1 MSMQVSYKKQFILAV
16 MLLIILLVVLE
27 TTIKIYDSQKPPC
40 TYINS
45 EVFQNLAP
53 DLQKRICYDELSIKT
68 EPGYLH
74 PVMKPN
80 QHTETFNVNKYGF
93 RGSEITLQKPD
104 NTLRIFV
111 IGGSTILGGAS
122 TSDETT
128 ISGNLQKKFDD
139 YGLDVQVI
147 NAGRNAAF
155 SITEVKYIK
164 DKLIE
169 FEPDL
174 FIVYD
179 GWNDIT
185 FFDYQSYT
193 GIKKTYTTNEQIS
206 HELKRFFSSYRT
218 AEIFSRFLQHGDIK
232 APDAVVYPINNEHIS
247 EKVKIWKNEWSD
259 ICKLGH
265 DLGFDTIITIQPVLG
280 TGTKILT
287 PYEEKYFVRND
298 NARVVN
304 VLQLYVDELEE
315 LKNDC
320 MATVDLRG
328 VFDDISKPIYID
340 AIHVSDEG
348 NTIVADKLFE
358 KILPIILKDISK

>member
-45 EVFQNLAP
+45 EVFQNLVP

-68 EPGYLH
+68 ESGYLH

-80 QHTETFNVNKYGF
+80 QHTETFNINKYGF
-93 RGSEITLQKPD
+93 RGSEITIQKPD

-111 IGGSTILGGAS
+111 IGGSTVLGGSS

-128 ISGNLQKKFDD
+128 ISGYLQKKFDD
-139 YGLDVQVI
+139 FGLDVQII

-155 SITEVKYIK
+155 SVTEVKYIK
-164 DKLIE
+164 DTLLE
-169 FEPDL
+169 FEPDI

-185 FFDYQSYT
+185 FFDYESYV
-193 GIKKTYTTNEQIS
+193 GIKKTHNTNEQIS
-206 HELKRFFSSYRT
+206 HELKRLFSSYRT
-218 AEIFSRFLQHGDIK
+218 AEIFSRVLQHGDIQ
-232 APDAVVYPINNEHIS
+232 APDAVVYPINDEYIS
-247 EKVKIWKNEWSD
+247 EKVKIWKDGWSD

-265 DLGFDTIITIQPVLG
+265 DLDFDTIITIQPAAG

-287 PYEEKYFVRND
+287 PYEKQNFVRND
-298 NARVVN
+298 NARIIN
-304 VLQLYVDELEE
+304 ILQMYVDALDE
-315 LKNDC
+315 LKSDC
-320 MATVDLRG
+320 MATADLRG
-328 VFDDISKPIYID
+328 VFDDVSKPIYID

-358 KILPIILKDISK
+358 ISLQIIQNKLSK